1 MDLISNLS
9 SCFWQHHPSWKQKKS
24 MWSVAPRIICYLHFS
39 WLLKFSLWVWKSRA
53 VTWFQI
59 QKKWIPGGSY
69 TSKGYLPEHFILK
82 DVNACT
88 GVSEI
93 LAHKCC
99 STLYD
104 LVRIEGCWKLPSVH
118 TSFFFMHRYN
128 YYTQVT
134 AVWVFEGGL
143 LKSYGLGRA
152 AYLFS
157 VSSMKPSMTSHFWEF
172 CSSAKPQLRI
182 CLPHLLE
189 NYVYFLKFFH
199 MHYFWN

>member
-1 MDLISNLS
+1 
-9 SCFWQHHPSWKQKKS
+9 
-24 MWSVAPRIICYLHFS
+24 MWPVAPPIICYLHYS
-39 WLLKFSLWVWKSRA
+39 GLLKFSLWVWKSRA

-93 LAHKCC
+93 LTQKYC

-104 LVRIEGCWKLPSVH
+104 LVKTGSCWKLPSVH
-118 TSFFFMHRYN
+118 ISLLFMHRCN

-134 AVWVFEGGL
+134 SVRVFEG
-143 LKSYGLGRA
+143 SLGRA
-152 AYLFS
+152 ASLFS
-157 VSSMKPSMTSHFWEF
+157 VSSMKPPMTSHFREF
-172 CSSAKPQLRI
+172 CSSAMPQLHI
-182 CLPHLLE
+182 CLPNLLE
-189 NYVYFLKFFH
+189 NYVYFLNFFH
-199 MHYFWN
+199 M